1 MMRHIASLVLLAICL
16 ALPARAE
23 PPAPFEHRG
32 VSKDAERYETYLGTA
47 WKPGNRRSG
56 ELKASADKAIGADP
70 RAASRA
76 YAAAVVADGRNVEAW
91 MGLARALLAIKPDPN
106 QGSERFDLPVNAS
119 AAAYLAYQRADSDP
133 VKAAALRVLGEA
145 LQRRSYWRPAL
156 DALKTS
162 LALADDAATRATY
175 DKLRSEHGFRMVDY
189 KTDSD
194 AASPRV
200 CLQFSERLSRTQPDF
215 AKFVS
220 VGGKDP
226 QGVSPED
233 RQLCIDGLAH
243 GQHYQIQLRAGLPSD
258 VGEVIGKDADIAVYV
273 PDRQPFVRFTGK
285 SYVLPSRGQQG
296 IPVVSVNT
304 RRIAVEVYRVGDRNL
319 SSVLQNE
326 FQRQLSTYDLEAIKD
341 RTGERVYS
349 GELDVTTRL
358 NEEVTTAVPVGEAIG
373 QLKPGAYTMTARPA
387 TGKGAHGSD
396 LATQWFVVSD
406 LGLTALTGDD
416 GLHAFVRSL
425 ASTDAVAGAAVKLV
439 AKNNE
444 ILAVSTTDANGYV
457 RFDPGLVRGEG
468 GTQPAILVAEKGPGE
483 YAFLDLAT
491 TAFDLSDRGVKGRAK
506 PGPLDGYVFAERGIY
521 RPGEDVYLTGLVRD
535 AKGAAASLPVTLVAF
550 RPDGVEYKRFA
561 LSDMGLGG
569 RSATVSLSGSAQ
581 TGTWRAKL
589 YADPKADP
597 IAQTAFLVEDF
608 VPERLEMKLT
618 PAAGALKPEQPL
630 QVTLDGRYLY
640 GPPAA
645 NLAVEGDIVVKSSA
659 KDVAGFPGYKFGMAD
674 DKFSTVRKPLEGLPA
689 TDADGKAVLP
699 IQLPAV
705 TKTARPLEADLLI
718 RLREPGGRTIERTVN
733 VPVDLAQPRLGI
745 KPTFTQLGE
754 GETAGFDLVALDE
767 QSKRIASKAVRWE
780 LVRLDTTWQWYSH
793 SGNWNWEAQTVTRKI
808 ANGTVDI
815 SADAPAHVAATINYG
830 RYRLDLSSADA
841 DGPAASY
848 TFSSGWYTASEDNA
862 DTPETLEVGLDKARY
877 SPGDTAKL
885 RIASKLGGKA
895 LIAVLSNGLVATE
908 TVDLPKGGGEVPV
921 KVGTDWG
928 PGAYVAAF
936 LYRPIDEAAKRM
948 PGRAIGIAWLGLDQ
962 SARTLEVSMDTP
974 ERIKSGQGLAV
985 PVRIAGLAAGEEARV
1000 TVAAVDLGI
1009 LNLTRYQ
1016 VPAPEA
1022 WFNAQRMLGVEIRD
1036 FYGRLID
1043 GMNAER
1049 GKLRSGGDGPNGG
1062 GMSMDGSPPVE
1073 ATVALYSGI
1082 LTVGADGSAKAEFQL
1097 PDFNGTV
1104 RLMAVAWSRDKV
1116 GHGSRDV
1123 IVRDAVAL
1131 TVSGPRFLTLGDEA
1145 RLDLS
1150 VHNVDGPAAAYK
1162 VDITESVPLQP
1173 GAQPV
1178 DIPLDPGQR
1187 LAELARSRPVAS
1199 RTLELAVLERKAEYV
1214 AVKPKEVGR
1223 ADYDVLVAGPDG
1235 IAVKRHLSFD
1245 VKPPANDVRR
1255 TTVSRLAPNGGRMT
1269 LSPDLVAD
1277 MIPGRTR
1284 ITMSV
1289 GPAALLDVPG
1299 MLAALDRYP
1308 YGCAEQT
1315 VSRAMPLVYANAI
1328 AGQIG
1333 LGLDKA
1339 IRERVQGAIE
1349 RVYEMQDT
1357 SGAFGVWGPSNSDM
1371 WLTSYVAD
1379 FLTRAKEAG
1388 FQVRQQAFGQV
1399 IDRLANYVSYAQDFE
1414 RGGETRAYALY
1425 VLARNARAPIG
1436 ELRYYADTRLDRF
1449 STPLAKAQLGAALA
1463 MMGDKERSEKAFAA
1477 AIDGFDAA
1485 ARDVTRVDFGS
1496 NLRDGAAIV
1505 TLAAET
1511 NAVRSAQ
1518 ASLVQVVAKA
1528 FQARRYT
1535 STQEQAWMVLA
1546 ANALVDQAKKARLSV
1561 NGMSVAGSINRS
1573 LSAAELA
1580 RGNLVVTNEGEAAT
1594 DAVLSVIGASL
1605 TPEPPVSKGFR
1616 IERTYYTLTG
1626 QKVELASA
1634 TGATAELKQNDRLV
1648 AVVKIDAKETGG
1660 RVLLVDRLPAGLEI
1674 ENPRLVDGGDI
1685 KSLDWLKSALK
1696 PEHTEFRDDRFV
1708 AAFNLSATAKKQE
1721 ADGEEETGE
1730 MTADTPAASTA
1741 TVAYIVRAVTPGS
1754 FVHPAATVED
1764 MYRPERYART
1774 AAGRL
1779 SVTAK

>member
-1 MMRHIASLVLLAICL
+1 MRPLMRHFLRGIASLFLIAVCL

-23 PPAPFEHRG
+23 PVQPFEHRG
-32 VSKDAERYETYLGTA
+32 LAKDAERYESYLATA
-47 WKPGNRRSG
+47 WKTGNRRPA
-56 ELKASADKAIGADP
+56 ELRAAAERALTADP
-70 RAASRA
+70 RAASRN
-76 YAAAVVADGRNVEAW
+76 YATAVVTDRRDAEAW

-119 AAAYLAYQRADSDP
+119 AAAYIAYQRASSP
-133 VKAAALRVLGEA
+133 QIQAVALRVLAEA
-145 LQRRSYWRPAL
+145 LQRRSFWRPTL
-156 DALKTS
+156 EALKTS
-162 LALADDAATRATY
+162 LALAEHAPTRLVY

-200 CLQFSERLSRTQPDF
+200 CLQFSERLSRTQSDF
-215 AKFVS
+215 SKFVA
-220 VGGKDP
+220 VEGKDP

-243 GQHYQIQLRAGLPSD
+243 GQNYQIKLRAGLPSD
-258 VGEVIGKDADIAVYV
+258 VGEVIEKEADISVYV

-304 RRIAVEVYRVGDRNL
+304 QRIAVEVYRVGDRNL
-319 SSVLQNE
+319 SGVLQNE

-349 GELDVTTRL
+349 GELDVTPKL
-358 NEEVTTAVPVGEAIG
+358 NEEVATAVPVSDAVG
-373 QLKPGAYTMTARPA
+373 QLKPGAYAMTARPA
-387 TGKGAHGSD
+387 SGKGARGGD

-425 ASTDAVAGAAVKLV
+425 ATTDAIPGAEVKLV

-444 ILAVSTTDANGYV
+444 VLARLKSDANGYV

-468 GTQPAILVAEKGPGE
+468 GAQPAILVAEKGAGE

-521 RPGEDVYLTGLVRD
+521 RPGEEVFLTGLVRD
-535 AKGAAASLPVTLVAF
+535 GSGRAATLPVTLIAY

-569 RSATVSLSGSAQ
+569 RSATLSLSGSAQ

-618 PAAGALKPEQPL
+618 PAEGALKPDKPL
-630 QVTLDGRYLY
+630 EVTLDGRYLY

-645 NLAVEGDIVVKSSA
+645 NLAVEGDIIVKASS
-659 KDVAGFPGYKFGMAD
+659 KDVAGFPGYRFGMAD
-674 DKFSTVRKPLEGLPA
+674 EKFSTVRKPLEGLPS
-689 TDADGKAVLP
+689 TGADGKAVLP
-699 IQLPAV
+699 INLPAV
-705 TKTARPLEADLLI
+705 TKTARSLEADLLI

-733 VPVDLAQPRLGI
+733 VPVDLSQPRIGI
-745 KPTFTQLGE
+745 KPTFADLKE
-754 GETAGFDLVALDE
+754 GETAGFDVIALDE
-767 QSKRIASKAVRWE
+767 QGKRTVSKAARWQ

-793 SGNWNWEAQTVTRKI
+793 SGNWNWEAQTITRKI
-808 ANGTVDI
+808 ASGTIDI
-815 SADAPAHVAATINYG
+815 AAEAPAHIDAKVSYG
-830 RYRLDLSSADA
+830 RYRLEVSSADA

-848 TFSSGWYTASEDNA
+848 GFSTGWFTSSEDNA
-862 DTPETLEVGLDKARY
+862 DTPEALDVGLDKASY

-885 RIASKLGGKA
+885 RIATKLGGKA
-895 LIAVLSNGLVATE
+895 LVAVLANGLISTQ
-908 TVDLPKGGGEVPV
+908 TVDVPKGGGDVPV
-921 KVGTDWG
+921 QVGADWG
-928 PGAYVAAF
+928 PGAYVTAF
-936 LYRPIDEAAKRM
+936 LYRPMDEQAKRM
-948 PGRAIGIAWLGLDQ
+948 PSRAIGIAWLGLDQ
-962 SARTLEVSMDTP
+962 SPRTLKVALDTP
-974 ERIKSGQGLAV
+974 ERIKSDQGLTV
-985 PVRIAGLAAGEEARV
+985 PVKIGGLTPGEEARV

-1009 LNLTRYQ
+1009 LNLTRYK
-1016 VPAPEA
+1016 VPAPEG

-1062 GMSMDGSPPVE
+1062 GLSMDGSPPVE

-1082 LTVGADGSAKAEFQL
+1082 LTVGADGTAKADFKL

-1104 RLMAVAWSRDKV
+1104 RLMAVAWSKDKV
-1116 GHGSRDV
+1116 GHGTRDV

-1145 RLDLS
+1145 RIDLS
-1150 VHNVDGPAAAYK
+1150 VHNVDGPAGSYAVSVSQS
-1162 VDITESVPLQP
+1162 VDVPSASAKPTEVANL
-1173 GAQPV
+1173 A
-1178 DIPLDPGQR
+1178 LD
-1187 LAELARSRPVAS
+1187 
-1199 RTLELAVLERKAEYV
+1199 LEPTKRKAQHV
-1214 AVKPKEVGR
+1214 AIKPKDVGR
-1223 ADYDVLVAGPDG
+1223 TEYDVTVSGPNG
-1235 IAVKRHLSFD
+1235 ISVKRHLTFD
-1245 VKPPANDVRR
+1245 VKPPAADVRR
-1255 TTVSRLAPNGGRMT
+1255 TFVSQLGPNGGKLT
-1269 LSPDLVAD
+1269 VSGDLLTD
-1277 MIPGRTR
+1277 MIPGRSR
-1284 ITMSV
+1284 ITMSI

-1299 MLAALDRYP
+1299 LLSALDRYP

-1315 VSRAMPLVYANAI
+1315 TSRAMPLVYANAI

-1333 LGLDKA
+1333 FGIDKA

-1349 RVYEMQDT
+1349 RLYEMQDS
-1357 SGAFGVWGPSNSDM
+1357 SGAFGVWGPSSGDM

-1388 FQVRQQAFGQV
+1388 YQVRPQAFSQV

-1425 VLARNARAPIG
+1425 VLARNGRAPIG
-1436 ELRYYADTRLDRF
+1436 ELRYYTDMRLDRF

-1463 MMGDKERSEKAFAA
+1463 MMGDKERSEKAFTAA
-1477 AIDGFDAA
+1477 LDGFDAA
-1485 ARDVTRVDFGS
+1485 AKDVTRVDFGS

-1511 NAVRSAQ
+1511 SAVRAEQ
-1518 ASLVQVVAKA
+1518 TRLVHVVAKA
-1528 FQARRYT
+1528 FQSRRYT

-1546 ANALVDQAKKARLSV
+1546 ANALADQAKATRLSI
-1561 NGMSVAGSINRS
+1561 NGMLVPGSINRS
-1573 LSAAELA
+1573 LSAAELKD
-1580 RGNLVVTNEGEAAT
+1580 GSLVVKNEGDAAT
-1594 DAVLSVIGASL
+1594 DAVVSVIGSAL
-1605 TPEPPVSKGFR
+1605 TPEPPVAKGFR
-1616 IERTYYTLTG
+1616 IERSYYTLDG
-1626 QKVELASA
+1626 KKIELASA
-1634 TGATAELKQNDRLV
+1634 TGGASELKQNDRLV
-1648 AVVKIDAKETGG
+1648 VVVKVDAKEAGG

-1685 KSLDWLKSALK
+1685 KSLDWLKSAQK

-1708 AAFNLSATAKKQE
+1708 AAFNLFANGKKQE
-1721 ADGEEETGE
+1721 AQGEGEEEAGE

-1764 MYRPERYART
+1764 MYRPELYART

-1779 SVTAK
+1779 TVTAK